1 VNNNDSIKEKENK
14 RTDRGHKINSNL
26 RGIKLLIILTVLA
39 VLAPYPID
47 AVRNDPNLILKKIA
61 KEMTAEDTVDVS
73 YKYKSDVIGRK
84 MIPLFDF
91 TPEESTEYTFTVS
104 NIVSEDDVFISME
117 VADSHLNNYLVADN
131 LNDPGGDIED
141 TVFLP
146 EKTNCYVI
154 VEAIS
159 TDDREN
165 YSGSFCI
172 SVTKA
177 AEDARPNEVTETEPA
192 IVRIS
197 EDSQNAVLFIPQESG
212 LFSFSSKI
220 ISKDK
225 AASSSISSITTADG
239 KQVKRAEGICQLE
252 GGLEY
257 YVWVSADEQIKKK
270 VNALVSC
277 KKVETLD
284 ADQPGEY
291 SINEGTVIEFTS
303 RETQNLAVYSVSD
316 GNIRCAVYDS
326 MGFPINNDRN
336 SGGEFSGNVN
346 DFALVIQAQAGT
358 RYLIYTDGK
367 YTECKIVIARYIG
380 DGSSLGPDDIEITE
394 PEGEVTDEREAV
406 AIQSSAE

>member
-1 VNNNDSIKEKENK
+1 
-14 RTDRGHKINSNL
+14 
-26 RGIKLLIILTVLA
+26 

-165 YSGSFCI
+165 YSGSFC
-172 SVTKA
+172 
-177 AEDARPNEVTETEPA
+177 
-192 IVRIS
+192 
-197 EDSQNAVLFIPQESG
+197 
-212 LFSFSSKI
+212 
-220 ISKDK
+220 
-225 AASSSISSITTADG
+225 
-239 KQVKRAEGICQLE
+239 
-252 GGLEY
+252 
-257 YVWVSADEQIKKK
+257 
-270 VNALVSC
+270 
-277 KKVETLD
+277 
-284 ADQPGEY
+284 
-291 SINEGTVIEFTS
+291 
-303 RETQNLAVYSVSD
+303 
-316 GNIRCAVYDS
+316 
-326 MGFPINNDRN
+326 
-336 SGGEFSGNVN
+336 
-346 DFALVIQAQAGT
+346 
-358 RYLIYTDGK
+358 
-367 YTECKIVIARYIG
+367 
-380 DGSSLGPDDIEITE
+380 
-394 PEGEVTDEREAV
+394 
-406 AIQSSAE
+406 